1 MAIILR
7 ITSADGKKVMTKTLP
22 ALPAVVKVPA
32 GGRADV
38 IDPETKQEVSLA
50 RWINDHS
57 ADLQRSRGDDAVP
70 GRDYV
75 KVETTDWDSSEAW
88 FASLPAIASAPMAQ
102 SDNWYA
108 ASSGDEDRD
117 VLGLDLTTVLIGTAV
132 GGAVV
137 FGALE
142 LSKNDKP
149 KDKIA
154 PAAPTGLDLATD
166 DDTGTS
172 TTDNATTKTTGL
184 TISGTA
190 EAGSKVELFD
200 GTTSLGTVTAG
211 ANGAFS
217 KDVDLAAGAHAIT
230 ARATDVAGNVS
241 SASTPLV
248 INVDATAPAVPNTLV
263 LAAADDTGVSNSDGI
278 TRNFTGLTIT
288 GKGDAGSVIELFDG
302 ATSLGTATVGTDG
315 NFTKDVVLAE
325 GNHIVTAKA
334 TDAAG
339 NASAASA
346 GLGITVDTTAPG
358 KATALDLAAAD
369 DNGASNSDNI
379 TSQKTGLTITGTAEA
394 GATIAFYDGTATSA
408 FTSATAGADG
418 TFSVD
423 ISLATGAHSLTTRVV
438 DVAGNVGALSD
449 PLVITIIDSTT
460 SLIG

>member
-38 IDPETKQEVSLA
+38 IDPETKQEVTLA

-57 ADLQRSRGDDAVP
+57 ADLQRSRGDDSVP

-75 KVETTDWDSSEAW
+75 KVESTDWDSAEAW
-88 FASLPAIASAPMAQ
+88 FASLPALASAPMAQ

-154 PAAPTGLDLATD
+154 PAAPTGLDLAAD

-200 GTTSLGTVTAG
+200 GTTSLGIVTAG
-211 ANGAFS
+211 ANGAFT
-217 KDVDLAAGAHAIT
+217 KDVDLAAGVHTIT

-241 SASTPLV
+241 SAATPLL
-248 INVDATAPAVPNTLV
+248 INVDATAPAVPNMLV
-263 LAAADDTGVSNSDGI
+263 LAAADDSGASNSDGI

-302 ATSLGTATVGTDG
+302 ATSLGTVTVGTDG

-334 TDAAG
+334 SDAAG
-339 NASAASA
+339 NASAASTA
-346 GLGITVDTTAPG
+346 LGITVDSTAPVKVG
-358 KATALDLAAAD
+358 ALDLAAAD
-369 DNGASNSDNI
+369 DNGTSDQDNI
-379 TSQKTGLTITGTAEA
+379 TSLKSGLTITGTAEA
-394 GATIAFYDGTATSA
+394 GTTVALFDGSAATA
-408 FTSATAGADG
+408 FTTAVAAADG

-423 ISLATGAHSLTTRVV
+423 ITLSTGSHNLTARTT
-438 DVAGNVGALSD
+438 DLAGNVSVISD
-449 PLVITIIDSTT
+449 VLAITIIDSTT